1 MIPYKQLSLI
11 DIYSDCATF
20 FDSDKPKFLSLL
32 EDTINLEEF
41 IPVSFYYHFYASTG
55 SPREY
60 KRYSRGL

>member
-11 DIYSDCATF
+11 DIYSDCTIF

-41 IPVSFYYHFYASTG
+41 IPLSFYYHF
-55 SPREY
+55 
-60 KRYSRGL
+60 